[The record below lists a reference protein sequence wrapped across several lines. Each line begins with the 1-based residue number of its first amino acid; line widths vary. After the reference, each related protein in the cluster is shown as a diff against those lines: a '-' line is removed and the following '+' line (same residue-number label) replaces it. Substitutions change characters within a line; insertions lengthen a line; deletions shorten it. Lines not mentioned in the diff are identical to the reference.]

1 MSYGIMGGTR
11 NSHMLTYQTSRRVK
25 CIYFDGESA
34 TLFGTGQLD
43 TQMLHIWGNL
53 SGPGKPDD
61 GFRFLWDEYA
71 RAEGLCKWIA
81 DRELGGLGWGYEGI
95 VRMNAGFEMI
105 WCNFSSPSIRLVSHL
120 NVSAPLLPPKEK
132 TMVERE
138 LDDRNIEGIS
148 KFPLP
153 TRTKTTEPTP
163 SPPYID
169 FDWEMLRREPFRPS
183 RNWGWYTSS
192 TLHYGSSGDGPG
204 IGESRVKPDSCGFMS
219 YYNPIFESK
228 GIVRTLEEQ
237 KALNLTQE
245 GFWIGPGSAG
255 KRVTALEALT
265 RRRRYHTLQNVTSS
279 DAAVMRASSE
289 RVMRDRLAHGDE
301 KCSGVDWTALTTDI
315 VQTYSSPLL
324 KLSRTLQK
332 YGNHTSNSSVLHE
345 WMADIRQQTHMFVL
359 PFLEYPEAAD
369 DETWKRDSPLF
380 KKTYS
385 YCRYQHT
392 RLLDPEEG
400 IMLGPEET
408 LLKWSVE
415 ETMGGICSVIVE
427 VSLAV
432 EGLWQS
438 KFNQAPNPTTLSLT
452 MTRTSKVQDWTNGIE
467 EVMAWL
473 GWAGEWIGCEKK
485 CGWDESC
492 FIPMWP
498 LLHRGDGGF
507 DRRPPGNGTSPGY
520 PGGRYPRPPPYYGHP
535 GNGTGRPGGGFGR
548 WTPSEADLWEP
559 KCVKSDYL

>member
-1 MSYGIMGGTR
+1 
-11 NSHMLTYQTSRRVK
+11 
-25 CIYFDGESA
+25 
-34 TLFGTGQLD
+34 
-43 TQMLHIWGNL
+43 
-53 SGPGKPDD
+53 
-61 GFRFLWDEYA
+61 
-71 RAEGLCKWIA
+71 
-81 DRELGGLGWGYEGI
+81 
-95 VRMNAGFEMI
+95 
-105 WCNFSSPSIRLVSHL
+105 
-120 NVSAPLLPPKEK
+120 
-132 TMVERE
+132 
-138 LDDRNIEGIS
+138 
-148 KFPLP
+148 
-153 TRTKTTEPTP
+153 
-163 SPPYID
+163 
-169 FDWEMLRREPFRPS
+169 
-183 RNWGWYTSS
+183 
-192 TLHYGSSGDGPG
+192 
-204 IGESRVKPDSCGFMS
+204 
-219 YYNPIFESK
+219 
-228 GIVRTLEEQ
+228 
-237 KALNLTQE
+237 
-245 GFWIGPGSAG
+245 
-255 KRVTALEALT
+255 
-265 RRRRYHTLQNVTSS
+265 
-279 DAAVMRASSE
+279 
-289 RVMRDRLAHGDE
+289 MRDRLAHGDE